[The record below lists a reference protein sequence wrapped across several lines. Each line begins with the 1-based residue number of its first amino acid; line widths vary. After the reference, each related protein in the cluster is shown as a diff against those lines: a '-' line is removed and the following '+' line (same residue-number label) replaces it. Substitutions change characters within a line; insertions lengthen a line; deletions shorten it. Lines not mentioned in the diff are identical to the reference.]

1 MPADLVGTL
10 LDPQALPSTT
20 ILHLLGG
27 PAVGL
32 AGGARRPVPEG
43 SKRLLS
49 FVALH
54 TGQVDRRYTAG
65 VLWPAGNDERATG
78 NLRSA
83 LWRLN
88 RADIDV
94 LVADKHSL
102 ALRSGVMI
110 DVHVVRDWAARL
122 IVGCATSRDLAALP
136 DSINSLE
143 LLPGW
148 CEDWVVL
155 ERERLRQRLLHAL
168 EALSRAHRQAGRGAQ
183 AIEAALV
190 AVNAAP
196 LRESAQREL
205 LESHLA
211 EGNWNELKRGYES
224 YRDLLHREFGKEPT
238 TELQGLLTLR
248 SRTSRLF

>member
-1 MPADLVGTL
+1 MPADLIGTL

-20 ILHLLGG
+20 ILDLLGG

-32 AGGARRPVPEG
+32 AGGAHRLVPEG

-54 TGQVDRRYTAG
+54 TGQVDRRYTAD
-65 VLWPAGNDERATG
+65 VLWPVGNDERATG

-110 DVHVVRDWAARL
+110 PAV
-122 IVGCATSRDLAALP
+122 TELAGP
-136 DSINSLE
+136 
-143 LLPGW
+143 
-148 CEDWVVL
+148 VVL
-155 ERERLRQRLLHAL
+155 ITITLRLNGLL
-168 EALSRAHRQAGRGAQ
+168 AGQGGIAPVRTAR
-183 AIEAALV
+183 
-190 AVNAAP
+190 AAP
-196 LRESAQREL
+196 LS
-205 LESHLA
+205 
-211 EGNWNELKRGYES
+211 G
-224 YRDLLHREFGKEPT
+224 
-238 TELQGLLTLR
+238 
-248 SRTSRLF
+248 